1 LKTDL
6 FHNDCVIDTAM
17 AYLVMHRGP
26 EPGKIFR
33 LTGDTIRIGRGSR
46 NNIIIHDNEVSRE
59 HAQLQQTPEGF
70 LLQDLKSSNGTFVN
84 GQEVVDS
91 WLLTSQCII
100 ELGDTIT
107 FEYHPGEPD
116 DEEEKTADLLTQNRN
131 PAYLVVNTQ
140 SQDEPAVYPLDN
152 IVTKVGRSTAC
163 DIVVLEPEISREH
176 FKLTLNQLGYII
188 EDLGSTNG
196 VSVNEEILTE
206 PRLITP
212 NDVIQIGKTI
222 TFQITETPEMFSNLI
237 RTNLLLDTKELTD
250 PDNTSV
256 RRRKR
261 TQQME
266 IPTLISS
273 PDPSHIGTGL
283 EGTDLHNQVLI
294 TYDRN
299 DWERIVAPLV
309 DTLYDAKIG
318 AWVDQYL
325 IEGSSDW
332 LVATEQARRECWL
345 LVVVVSPGAMRS
357 EQVKR
362 NWRHFHNREKPI
374 LLLIHQPVERMPIGA
389 RRLYRVQYNPAVPE
403 ASFNQ
408 LIKEIKRLKMS

>member
-1 LKTDL
+1 
-6 FHNDCVIDTAM
+6 M

-26 EPGKIFR
+26 EPGKVFR
-33 LTGDTIRIGRGSR
+33 LTGENILIGRGSR

-59 HAQLQQTPEGF
+59 HAQFRRTPEGF
-70 LLQDLKSSNGTFVN
+70 ELQDLESSNGTFVN
-84 GQEVVDS
+84 GQEVTDV
-91 WLLTSQCII
+91 WLLTSQSII

-116 DEEEKTADLLTQNRN
+116 DDEEKTADLLGLHRN
-131 PAYLVVNTQ
+131 PTYLVVNTE
-140 SQDEPAVYPLDN
+140 SQEEPAVYPLDN

-176 FKLTLNQLGYII
+176 FKLTVNQLGYVV

-196 VSVNEEILTE
+196 ISVNGEQSTE

-212 NDVIQIGKTI
+212 SDLIQIGKTI

-250 PDNTSV
+250 PDSTSL
-256 RRRKR
+256 RRRKK
-261 TQQME
+261 TQQAE
-266 IPTLISS
+266 IPTIISS

-283 EGTDLHNQVLI
+283 EDTDLQNQILV
-294 TYDRN
+294 TYDRQ
-299 DWERIVAPLV
+299 DWETVVAPLV
-309 DTLYDAKIG
+309 DALYDADLG

-325 IEGSSDW
+325 MEGSSDW
-332 LVATEQARRECWL
+332 MVATEQARRECWL

-357 EQVKR
+357 ELVKR

-374 LLLIHQPVERMPIGA
+374 LLMVHQPVDRMPIGA